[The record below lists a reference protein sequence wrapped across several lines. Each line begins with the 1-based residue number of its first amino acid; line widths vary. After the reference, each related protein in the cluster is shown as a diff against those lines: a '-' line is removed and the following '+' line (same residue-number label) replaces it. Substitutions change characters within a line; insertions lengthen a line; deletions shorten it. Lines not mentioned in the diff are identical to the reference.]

1 MVAATL
7 LSISRLQPCSQPR
20 SSPIIGMV
28 VGITYQKHTLGYIMT
43 FLQHT
48 TNSPEPEDIL
58 WDKTNPDLEE
68 LRSIIGVHFNS
79 PCRSQEP
86 LNHGA
91 YARVFLYTLQ
101 NDIQLVAR
109 VILPV
114 RETIKT
120 EAEIAAMDMARGLL
134 IPTIIALL

>member
-1 MVAATL
+1 M
-7 LSISRLQPCSQPR
+7 
-20 SSPIIGMV
+20 
-28 VGITYQKHTLGYIMT
+28 GYIIT
-43 FLQHT
+43 SLQHAIDSRSAKST
-48 TNSPEPEDIL
+48 LEPEDIL
-58 WDKTNPDLEE
+58 WDKTDPDLEA
-68 LRSIIGVHFNS
+68 LRSIISAHFNS

-91 YARVFLYTLQ
+91 YARAFLYTLQ

-134 IPTIIALL
+134 IQNHHFGVL

>member
-1 MVAATL
+1 M
-7 LSISRLQPCSQPR
+7 
-20 SSPIIGMV
+20 
-28 VGITYQKHTLGYIMT
+28 GYIIT
-43 FLQHT
+43 FLQHKT
-48 TNSPEPEDIL
+48 GSTPEPEDIL
-58 WDKTNPDLEE
+58 WDKTDPDLEA
-68 LRSIIGVHFNS
+68 LKSIIGTHFNS

-91 YARVFLYTLQ
+91 YARAFLYTLQ

-120 EAEIAAMDMARGLL
+120 ETEIAAMDMARGLL
-134 IPTIIALL
+134 IQNYHAEMF

>member
-1 MVAATL
+1 VGY
-7 LSISRLQPCSQPR
+7 IIRFLQPITGSR
-20 SSPIIGMV
+20 SAGS
-28 VGITYQKHTLGYIMT
+28 T
-43 FLQHT
+43 
-48 TNSPEPEDIL
+48 SEPEDIL
-58 WDKTNPDLEE
+58 WNKTDPDLGA
-68 LRSIIGVHFNS
+68 LKGIIGTHFNS

-91 YARVFLYTLQ
+91 YARAFLYTLQ

-134 IPTIIALL
+134 I